1 MHLYN
6 PNHIIIEDLVKY
18 ISDNASII
26 PDEDFRNLIEKTLQ
40 DPNKRYIISSIVNDM
55 DSEFNLIYTSD
66 IRLNNNLTT
75 EFLKKTGFE
84 WPKIDKK
91 YIELILYLFEL

>member
-1 MHLYN
+1 
-6 PNHIIIEDLVKY
+6 
-18 ISDNASII
+18 
-26 PDEDFRNLIEKTLQ
+26 
-40 DPNKRYIISSIVNDM
+40 M

-84 WPKIDKK
+84 WPEIDKK
-91 YIELILYLFEL
+91 YIEMILYLFEL